1 MILMTKEK
9 LEQSFHEAAKFFA
22 DQGIATID
30 DANILSGIYTKMFG
44 LYPQIIDIDTEG
56 AYLNKKM
63 KDDDEEEEE
72 MPLDEMIARSQ
83 TDEIFQEEPHRIYR
97 FKSIDNNQTFIKIIE
112 NNPECVVIRSFDFP
126 IIIKDKVIIFWHRFQ
141 RELRVMQDQ
150 AELYDWIGD
159 NVVEKSSDENH
170 LYFDYATYG
179 QNGFDT
185 IPLEIK
191 KQSVDIETNYNDD
204 LPNREILEFLAS
216 KESGLLILHGIPGT
230 GKTSYIRHL
239 MYTLFKK
246 EFLVL
251 DNSVFNY
258 ITDSSFISLLMD
270 YKDAVIILEDC
281 ESMLTDRTQGNN
293 RLSALLNLSDGIIGD
308 SFNFKF
314 ICTFNA
320 NIGKI
325 DKALLRK
332 GRMKLKYEFKEL
344 SAEKTKALAQKLGK
358 DIKEDKPMT
367 LANIY
372 NYGHNNDRTDEERS
386 IGFRK

>member
-1 MILMTKEK
+1 
-9 LEQSFHEAAKFFA
+9 
-22 DQGIATID
+22 
-30 DANILSGIYTKMFG
+30 
-44 LYPQIIDIDTEG
+44 
-56 AYLNKKM
+56 
-63 KDDDEEEEE
+63 
-72 MPLDEMIARSQ
+72 
-83 TDEIFQEEPHRIYR
+83 
-97 FKSIDNNQTFIKIIE
+97 
-112 NNPECVVIRSFDFP
+112 
-126 IIIKDKVIIFWHRFQ
+126 
-141 RELRVMQDQ
+141 MQDQ

-179 QNGFDT
+179 PNGFDT
-185 IPLEIK
+185 ISLEIK

-239 MYTLFKK
+239 MYTLFKR

>member
-22 DQGIATID
+22 DQGVATLD
-30 DANILSGIYTKMFG
+30 DGNILSGIYTKMFG

-141 RELRVMQDQ
+141 RELRVMQDR

-159 NVVEKSSDENH
+159 NVVENSSDENH

-179 QNGFDT
+179 QN
-185 IPLEIK
+185 
-191 KQSVDIETNYNDD
+191 
-204 LPNREILEFLAS
+204 
-216 KESGLLILHGIPGT
+216 
-230 GKTSYIRHL
+230 
-239 MYTLFKK
+239 
-246 EFLVL
+246 
-251 DNSVFNY
+251 
-258 ITDSSFISLLMD
+258 
-270 YKDAVIILEDC
+270 
-281 ESMLTDRTQGNN
+281 
-293 RLSALLNLSDGIIGD
+293 
-308 SFNFKF
+308 
-314 ICTFNA
+314 
-320 NIGKI
+320 
-325 DKALLRK
+325 
-332 GRMKLKYEFKEL
+332 
-344 SAEKTKALAQKLGK
+344 
-358 DIKEDKPMT
+358 
-367 LANIY
+367 
-372 NYGHNNDRTDEERS
+372 
-386 IGFRK
+386 

>member
-1 MILMTKEK
+1 
-9 LEQSFHEAAKFFA
+9 
-22 DQGIATID
+22 
-30 DANILSGIYTKMFG
+30 
-44 LYPQIIDIDTEG
+44 
-56 AYLNKKM
+56 
-63 KDDDEEEEE
+63 
-72 MPLDEMIARSQ
+72 
-83 TDEIFQEEPHRIYR
+83 
-97 FKSIDNNQTFIKIIE
+97 
-112 NNPECVVIRSFDFP
+112 
-126 IIIKDKVIIFWHRFQ
+126 
-141 RELRVMQDQ
+141 
-150 AELYDWIGD
+150 
-159 NVVEKSSDENH
+159 
-170 LYFDYATYG
+170 
-179 QNGFDT
+179 
-185 IPLEIK
+185 
-191 KQSVDIETNYNDD
+191 
-204 LPNREILEFLAS
+204 
-216 KESGLLILHGIPGT
+216 
-230 GKTSYIRHL
+230 

-281 ESMLTDRTQGNN
+281 ESMLTDRTQGSN

-372 NYGHNNDRTDEERS
+372 NYGHSNDRTDEERS

>member
-1 MILMTKEK
+1 MSKEE
-9 LEQSFHEAAKFFA
+9 LLSSFNAAA
-22 DQGIATID
+22 RDLVNAGSGNMD
-30 DANILSGIYTKMFG
+30 DCNILTSIYIKMFG
-44 LYPQIIDIDTEG
+44 TYPHVIDIDTEG

-72 MPLDEMIARSQ
+72 MTLDEMITCAEN
-83 TDEIFQEEPHRIYR
+83 DNIFEVEETQKIYR
-97 FKSIDNNQTFIKIIE
+97 YKSIDNNQTFIKLLE
-112 NNPECVVIRSFDFP
+112 TNPDCIAIRNYDYP
-126 IIIKDKVIIFWHRFQ
+126 IIVADNVIVFWHRYQ
-141 RELRVMQDQ
+141 RELRVLQNQ
-150 AELYDWIGD
+150 PELVEWVGN
-159 NVVEKSSDENH
+159 NVVEKKSTENC
-170 LYFDYATYG
+170 LYFDYAIYG
-179 QNGFDT
+179 QGGFDT
-185 IPLEIK
+185 IQLEIK
-191 KQSVDIETNYNDD
+191 KQEVNIESNYNDD
-204 LPNREILEFLAS
+204 LPNREILEFLAG

-258 ITDSSFISLLMD
+258 ITDSSFISLLMN
-270 YKDAVIILEDC
+270 YKDAIIILEDC
-281 ESMLTDRTQGNN
+281 ESMLTDRTQGND

-344 SAEKTKALAQKLGK
+344 SADKTQALAQKLGK
-358 DIKEDKPMT
+358 DIKEGTPMT

-372 NYGHNNDRTDEERS
+372 NYGHNNDRTEEKKK
-386 IGFRK
+386 IGFSK

>member
-44 LYPQIIDIDTEG
+44 LYPHIIDIDTDG

-281 ESMLTDRTQGNN
+281 ESMLTDRTQGNH

-372 NYGHNNDRTDEERS
+372 NYGHINDRTDEDRN